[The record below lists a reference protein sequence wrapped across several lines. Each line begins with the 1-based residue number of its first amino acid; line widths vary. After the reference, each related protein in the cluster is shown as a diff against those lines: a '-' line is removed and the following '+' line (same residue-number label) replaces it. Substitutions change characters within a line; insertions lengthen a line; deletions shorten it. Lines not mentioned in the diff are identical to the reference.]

1 MKYLFVL
8 LKYTFLNYFRCYI
21 DDTYRQKL
29 VKPVTDDGRK
39 KTLQN
44 LLEEMFPGKNDI
56 QVKIHGINPPMDTPL
71 QWLSE
76 HLSYPDNFLHLCI
89 A

>member
-1 MKYLFVL
+1 MLY
-8 LKYTFLNYFRCYI
+8 NSAINNCFRCYI
-21 DDTYRQKL
+21 DDGYRQKL
-29 VKPVTDDGRK
+29 VKPITEDGQK

-44 LLEEMFPGKNDI
+44 LLEEMFPDKTDI

-89 A
+89 F